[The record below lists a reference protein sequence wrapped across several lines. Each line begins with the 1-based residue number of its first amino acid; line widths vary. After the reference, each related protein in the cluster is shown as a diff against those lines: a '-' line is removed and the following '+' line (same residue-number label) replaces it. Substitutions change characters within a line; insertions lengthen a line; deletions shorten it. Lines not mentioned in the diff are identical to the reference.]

1 MTYREAADI
10 LANKD
15 PFAALMYTDFFK
27 KKKEAERM
35 AIELLLKEAE
45 KMEKAEIAKYR
56 GI

>member
-10 LANKD
+10 LENKNILLLMD
-15 PFAALMYTDFFK
+15 PNMLK
-27 KKKEAERM
+27 KRKEAEAL
-35 AIELLLKEAE
+35 AITLLKKEAE